1 MNFEDLLIRV
11 ITNEGKEHN
20 FYKTNYF
27 MHHAD
32 ACKEIAKLNLTDVKP
47 NFFVYNYLGS
57 ISKNGH
63 IAFMRDSFDF
73 CKFGLLF
80 LPNELSKEQ
89 YLKLKELLLTIKD
102 YNIEITMFNGD
113 QEINILNPNL
123 KYCEQEF
130 NINDYCKIKK
140 C

>member
-1 MNFEDLLIRV
+1 MPL
-11 ITNEGKEHN
+11 G
-20 FYKTNYF
+20 Y
-27 MHHAD
+27 
-32 ACKEIAKLNLTDVKP
+32 EI
-47 NFFVYNYLGS
+47 
-57 ISKNGH
+57 IS
-63 IAFMRDSFDF
+63 SFQ
-73 CKFGLLF
+73 
-80 LPNELSKEQ
+80 EEQ